1 MIFTVIVLYYFKLY
15 TYVLNKS
22 WDNINKLNHYL
33 ELLMN
38 LE

>member
-1 MIFTVIVLYYFKLY
+1 MSDIYNAIIILNY

-33 ELLMN
+33 KLLMN